1 MACILPVGSTQ
12 PDQSGISGEIL
23 MNFRKLIIGSLF
35 LLVFSTAAIV
45 GDAQST
51 TKTSRAEFAR
61 LGVLTRAAYFER
73 AIQNAARSE
82 GVDPN
87 LLWTIAYN
95 ETRFRPWLTSNKGA
109 KGLMQ
114 FIPGTAARFGLSDPY
129 DAVPAINAAAR
140 YVNFLS
146 RMFGG
151 RLDSILAAYNAG
163 EGAVSA
169 FLYGRSLRN
178 GTKIIN
184 RDGRMTIG
192 GVPPYTETMGYVG
205 RGLKVYKWLESRNK
219 FPDTAVRA
227 VFPGVI
233 STSIA
238 RMQLVDAELGAM
250 PAVVIP
256 KASDLLV
263 SRTSISLRK
272 SKADQEQPRE
282 MPPRKGVEVYYDPRS
297 GQRFRYHGE
306 DQSDKTLVSLQD
318 PGPIIVTNDTR
329 NGISNR
335 ARTTFAGGLARK

>member
-1 MACILPVGSTQ
+1 M
-12 PDQSGISGEIL
+12 
-23 MNFRKLIIGSLF
+23 F
-35 LLVFSTAAIV
+35 LLILSTAARV
-45 GDAQST
+45 GEAQST
-51 TKTSRAEFAR
+51 AKTSRAEFAR

-114 FIPGTAARFGLSDPY
+114 FIPGTASRFGLSDPY
-129 DAVPAINAAAR
+129 DPVPAIKAAAR
-140 YVNFLS
+140 YVKFLS

-169 FLYGRSLRN
+169 FLYGRPLRI

-184 RDGRMTIG
+184 ASGKTTIG
-192 GVPPYTETMGYVG
+192 GVPPYTETIGYVG
-205 RGLKVYKWLESRNK
+205 RGLKVYRWLERRNK

-227 VFPGVI
+227 AFPGVI

-238 RMQLVDAELGAM
+238 RMQLVDAELVPM

-256 KASDLLV
+256 NASDGLI

-272 SKADQEQPRE
+272 SEADPQPQRE
-282 MPPRKGVEVYYDPRS
+282 VPRQKGVVVYYDPRS
-297 GQRFRYHGE
+297 GKRFLYHG
-306 DQSDKTLVSLQD
+306 DGQPDKTLVNLQD
-318 PGPIIVTNDTR
+318 AGPVIVTNDTR
-329 NGISNR
+329 TGISNS
-335 ARTTFAGGLARK
+335 ARTTFVGGLARK

>member
-1 MACILPVGSTQ
+1 MLLLILSTTARVG
-12 PDQSGISGEIL
+12 E
-23 MNFRKLIIGSLF
+23 
-35 LLVFSTAAIV
+35 
-45 GDAQST
+45 AQSIA
-51 TKTSRAEFAR
+51 KTSRAEFAR

-114 FIPGTAARFGLSDPY
+114 FIPATAARFGLADPY
-129 DAVPAINAAAR
+129 DPVPAINAAAR
-140 YVNFLS
+140 YVKFLS

-192 GVPPYTETMGYVG
+192 GIPPYTETMGYVG
-205 RGLKVYKWLESRNK
+205 RGLKVYKWLESRNR
-219 FPDTAVRA
+219 FPDTAIRA
-227 VFPGVI
+227 AFPGVI

-238 RMQLVDAELGAM
+238 RMQLVDAELGAV

-256 KASDLLV
+256 NAGDVLV
-263 SRTSISLRK
+263 SRTSIALRK
-272 SKADQEQPRE
+272 SKADPEPPRE
-282 MPPRKGVEVYYDPRS
+282 IPPQKGVEVYYDPRS
-297 GQRFRYHGE
+297 GKRFRYHGDGQQ
-306 DQSDKTLVSLQD
+306 DQILVNLQD
-318 PGPIIVTNDTR
+318 AGPVIVTNDTR
-329 NGISNR
+329 TGISNR